1 MDCPSKNWPSKRPVA
16 FYPKGVAMLDI
27 LRLEVKQQNPKRT
40 KDLKENAIK
49 LYGNANYSIMEYA
62 N

>member
-1 MDCPSKNWPSKRPVA
+1 MDCPSENQPAKRPVA

-27 LRLEVKQQNPKRT
+27 LRLEVKATRPSRT
-40 KDLKENAIK
+40 KDLKENK
-49 LYGNANYSIMEYA
+49 LYENANYSIMEYA

>member
-1 MDCPSKNWPSKRPVA
+1 MDCPSENRPAQRPVA

-27 LRLEVKQQNPKRT
+27 LRLEVKATRPSRT

-49 LYGNANYSIMEYA
+49 LYENVD
-62 N
+62 